1 MMQIALAGNPNTGK
15 SSLFNILTG
24 SYEYVGNWTG
34 VTIEKKVGLLK
45 NKQGYLID
53 LPGIYSVNP
62 LSKDEGVTANFLLH
76 ESFSSIL
83 NVVDASQ
90 LERNLNLTIQ
100 LLEFGKP
107 MVIGLNMI
115 DVAKQ
120 QGITIDVD
128 KLGQLLGAPV
138 TPVVARTG
146 QGVDGLLGRM
156 LGKEER
162 EIFPFKI
169 DYGQP
174 VEEGIEA
181 LIRKLP
187 EGLQANKRW
196 LAIQLFE
203 GNEVVMNYLGQS
215 IEKSWLAELFQK
227 TEQAAA
233 RETGIKLLPQV
244 IRQRRSEVIAGILEQ
259 SVTRTKEQELTF
271 SDRIDRIVTNTF
283 LGIPIFMV
291 FMYLTFQLTFDWLGT
306 PLSDLLDGFI
316 GGTLT
321 DWLTSFLDMVNA
333 TSFVRALVLDGIVA
347 GVGGVLVFTPQIF
360 ILFLI
365 ISFIEDSGYMA
376 RIATVM
382 DKLME
387 RIGLNGKAFIP
398 LVIGFGCNVP
408 GVMAARSIERPNER
422 LLTILLTPLMS
433 CSARLPVYILFGG
446 AFFAGRQGIITFSLY
461 MMSIVVALLVA
472 KLFSSTI
479 LKQEGGSMFVVE
491 LPPYRV
497 PQWQTLARSTWEKG
511 KGFLKKAGTFIFGG
525 SVLIWL
531 LSYSGPGG
539 FDVPMDDSF
548 LAMIGGVIA
557 PLFHPIGF
565 GTWQA
570 GASLITGFAAKEVV
584 VSTMAI
590 IYSVSEDGL
599 GALLSG
605 HFTALQ
611 AYSFMAFILLYI
623 PCLAT
628 VGVIKKETGSARWT
642 WFSMG
647 YAFVLAYIIS
657 LIIYQG
663 GKLVGLG

>member
-62 LSKDEGVTANFLLH
+62 LSKDEGVTAHFLLH

-120 QGITIDVD
+120 QGMNIDVD

-138 TPVVARTG
+138 SPVVARTG
-146 QGVDGLLGRM
+146 QGVDGLLGRV

-162 EIFPFKI
+162 EVLPFKI

-174 VEEGIEA
+174 VEDGIEA

-203 GNEVVMNYLGQS
+203 GNEVVTNYLGQS
-215 IEKSWLAELFQK
+215 IEKSWLAELFQQ
-227 TEQAAA
+227 TEQAAS

-244 IRQRRSEVIAGILEQ
+244 IRQRRSEVIAGILDQ
-259 SVTRTKEQELTF
+259 SVTRTKEQGLTF

-321 DWLTSFLDMVNA
+321 DWLTRFLDMVNA

-531 LSYSGPGG
+531 LSYAGPGG

-657 LIIYQG
+657 LVIYQG